1 MAARAD
7 KIPHVDY
14 FKFNNSVLYPNP
26 KIRGYDNV
34 AHIAPFI
41 WEECMNNFEGLLQKL
56 EIIEAQSLLLT
67 KEVVRERQH
76 LELLLEN
83 IQRNIKILL
92 CKGEE
97 LDTENR
103 LFVDHLEKIEN
114 KRKVIYVGKNLV
126 SIIKPTTYSTT
137 NCSQCKVTCH
147 ERCRMGLDSMKFFC
161 TVMKGFTKCRLCPG
175 KCSWKKHANEGFVYD
190 AELRDAEIDVAD
202 IRIRYKK
209 EAGRK
214 LTPEEITKQLEDEIN
229 EIEDETK
236 KMIQQATSCIRR
248 LEAIALR
255 PDLLTTSDYI
265 DILIAGEKARPTN
278 GWKKR
283 VEYLLKL
290 KGQAEFMKEIS
301 STETLIKGTEG
312 LRILNQRVKD
322 ILLACSN
329 HLVRLY
335 ENPSATIQPDVP
347 GTSSA

>member
-1 MAARAD
+1 MTARVD

-26 KIRGYDNV
+26 KIRGDDNV
-34 AHIAPFI
+34 AYIAPFI
-41 WEECMNNFEGLLQKL
+41 WEECMKNVKGLLQKL
-56 EIIEAQSLLLT
+56 ENIEAQSLVLT

-76 LELLLEN
+76 LELLSEN

-103 LFVDHLEKIEN
+103 LFVDHHEEIEE

-147 ERCRMGLDSMKFFC
+147 ERCRVGLDSMKFFC
-161 TVMKGFTKCRLCPG
+161 TVMEGCSKCRVCRG
-175 KCSWKKHANEGFVYD
+175 KCSWKKHANQGFVYD
-190 AELRDAEIDVAD
+190 AELKDAEIDVAD
-202 IRIRYKK
+202 IRIRHEK
-209 EAGRK
+209 EDGRK
-214 LTPEEITKQLEDEIN
+214 MTPEEITKQLEDEIN

-255 PDLLTTSDYI
+255 PDPLTTSDYI

-283 VEYLLKL
+283 AEYLMKL
-290 KGQAEFMKEIS
+290 KGQAEFMREIS
-301 STETLIKGTEG
+301 ATETRIKGTEEI
-312 LRILNQRVKD
+312 RHSRMVKD